1 MHYWEK
7 IGEERQSTM
16 RALRSPNP
24 RAGAKETL
32 WLHGPSGSILT
43 ADHLIQSVRDIQIH
57 RQRMKRFSY
66 FVALLICLCL
76 YASALV
82 VVFMSIGPWLKPSN
96 PLNGVCLLQGSKPVL
111 YATDCSRI
119 QRAPRT

>member
-7 IGEERQSTM
+7 IREERQSTM

-24 RAGAKETL
+24 HAGPRETL

-82 VVFMSIGPWLKPSN
+82 VVFMSIGPWLNPS
-96 PLNGVCLLQGSKPVL
+96 PPTSGVCSQWLSRLHVSG
-111 YATDCSRI
+111 TDCSRI
-119 QRAPRT
+119 PPAPRT